1 LLPWFSPP
9 QRYGSMRSRRPAS
22 SARTWFVCRRLRFRL
37 VAFLVRMWLRL
48 AWPALYLPEAVFRKR
63 LAAPR
68 CVLILGIA
76 MSLGSFR
83 VLARAAP
90 IVGTLSVLPG
100 RFASHWSRRSRGR
113 VRRPRGLSPDEPGR
127 PLCPLPVLGAIDAP
141 SLTPP
146 ACGEGRGRSVGRA
159 GAGRPK
165 NEARLGARSP
175 SCPPPPAGVGRA
187 GTRAAPA
194 VTSSWGRSSSPSA
207 GLPGGG

>member
-1 LLPWFSPP
+1 
-9 QRYGSMRSRRPAS
+9 
-22 SARTWFVCRRLRFRL
+22 
-37 VAFLVRMWLRL
+37 
-48 AWPALYLPEAVFRKR
+48 
-63 LAAPR
+63 
-68 CVLILGIA
+68 
-76 MSLGSFR
+76 GSFR

-90 IVGTLSVLPG
+90 IVGTLSILPG

-165 NEARLGARSP
+165 NEARLGGAPSILPSPARGGGEGRY
-175 SCPPPPAGVGRA
+175 AGRA
-187 GTRAAPA
+187 RGYFFLGAIIITICRP
-194 VTSSWGRSSSPSA
+194 SRRGRDSITMS
-207 GLPGGG
+207 